1 GAAGAA
7 RAALAPD
14 DGDGAAALVAHGERA
29 LAEVERLAPEL
40 GRAAE
45 ELRDV
50 DVRLREAASDL
61 ASFLASLEAE
71 PGRLE
76 EVEAELDRIAEAKR
90 RFRAASYDELLA
102 ARVEAHAEL
111 EGLEEGVDPLEAAER
126 AVAAAEERRLRVAD

>member
-29 LAEVERLAPEL
+29 LAAVERLAPEL
-40 GRAAE
+40 ARTAE

-50 DVRLREAASDL
+50 DVRLRESASDL
-61 ASFLASLEAE
+61 ASFAASLEAE

-76 EVEAELDRIAEAKR
+76 EVEAELDRIADAKR
-90 RFRAASYDELLA
+90 RFRAGSYEELLTA
-102 ARVEAHAEL
+102 ATSARAEL
-111 EGLEEGVDPLEAAER
+111 E
-126 AVAAAEERRLRVAD
+126 